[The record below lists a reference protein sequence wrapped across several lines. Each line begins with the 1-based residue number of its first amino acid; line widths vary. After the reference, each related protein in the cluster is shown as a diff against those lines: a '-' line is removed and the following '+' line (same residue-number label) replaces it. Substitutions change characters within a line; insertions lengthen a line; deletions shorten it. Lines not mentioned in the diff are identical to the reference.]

1 MDELTSRLRLMVWYK
16 HPEEMEGMV
25 VFRRRTMDFGDS
37 ISAWVIRI
45 IQVKLLAM
53 MCKLDL
59 ANEVILSGAHS
70 NNYNSSF
77 RSRQE
82 YLDVKQDM
90 EEIHE
95 QIGLPMKNTTSLL
108 ELIQEYLQDLGKMR
122 NLIQP
127 TTS

>member
-1 MDELTSRLRLMVWYK
+1 MLFKGRA
-16 HPEEMEGMV
+16 
-25 VFRRRTMDFGDS
+25 MDFGDS
-37 ISAWVIRI
+37 ISALVIRI
-45 IQVKLLAM
+45 IQEKFLAK

-59 ANEVILSGAHS
+59 ISEVILSGAYS

-77 RSRQE
+77 RSRKE

-122 NLIQP
+122 NIIQP
-127 TTS
+127 TSS